1 MKINI
6 YLIESVVNINKH
18 LINII
23 FVYLHINIKK
33 YIFFKKKIHP
43 IKFIMK
49 KFAWPLPP
57 PFNFILSFYLEKIK
71 KNRFF
76 GSDAD
81 IYILGNNID
90 QKNMGESGL
99 MESYAGR

>member
-1 MKINI
+1 MI
-6 YLIESVVNINKH
+6 S
-18 LINII
+18 
-23 FVYLHINIKK
+23 FP
-33 YIFFKKKIHP
+33 P
-43 IKFIMK
+43 IQFYFIVLFGK
-49 KFAWPLPP
+49 KF
-57 PFNFILSFYLEKIK
+57 K

-81 IYILGNNID
+81 IYIYILGNNID